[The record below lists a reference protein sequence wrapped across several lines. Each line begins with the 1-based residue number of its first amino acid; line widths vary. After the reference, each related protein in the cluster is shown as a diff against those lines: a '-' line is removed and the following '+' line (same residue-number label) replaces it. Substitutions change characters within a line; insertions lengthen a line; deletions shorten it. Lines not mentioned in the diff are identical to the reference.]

1 MGCYHWAT
9 VKHPHVTYHRS
20 NYNPS
25 YLLCPIFCLLSPLFY
40 LLSPVSSSTGL
51 ACSLPLFHPLLRSS
65 RHGHGIIPSLVVSA
79 VNARIPWRL
88 CLNHHGDHLAVVKDD
103 YVELWCTCGE
113 KDFLVAAG
121 NCASE
126 WILTVCCV
134 HLVLVS
140 MECRAVLLVPALAI
154 ALIVHLCSLYSPLHL
169 TFFSLPTPLLLPA
182 PPLLLP
188 PFPSCQGPQ
197 PPMAVSVL
205 VLSGHVAGCGEQVS
219 ELHPQTCM
227 YTHQANTSPS
237 SCHIHTPTCTPPFQL
252 VTFPPTLTTLT
263 ILSFPPSLLPQYLPS
278 HIQYS
283 HNTLTTI
290 LTTLAVPSLPPSLLP
305 QYPHSYPHYSHN
317 TPSPPHYFPVF
328 PAMVNSLWLG
338 RTVLSLA
345 G

>member
-25 YLLCPIFCLLSPLFY
+25 YLLCP
-40 LLSPVSSSTGL
+40 VSSSTGL
-51 ACSLPLFHPLLRSS
+51 ACSLPLFRPLLRSS

-140 MECRAVLLVPALAI
+140 IECRAVLLVPALAI

-169 TFFSLPTPLLLPA
+169 TFFFLPTPLLLPTNSS
-182 PPLLLP
+182 PPPCPSSPPPCPSSSPPSPSPVVRDPNPQWRSVCWSSQDTWLAVGNRLVRSTLRHACTHTKLTLLP
-188 PFPSCQGPQ
+188 PP
-197 PPMAVSVL
+197 
-205 VLSGHVAGCGEQVS
+205 
-219 ELHPQTCM
+219 
-227 YTHQANTSPS
+227 
-237 SCHIHTPTCTPPFQL
+237 
-252 VTFPPTLTTLT
+252 VTFTL
-263 ILSFPPSLLPQYLPS
+263 PHAHHPS
-278 HIQYS
+278 
-283 HNTLTTI
+283 
-290 LTTLAVPSLPPSLLP
+290 
-305 QYPHSYPHYSHN
+305 
-317 TPSPPHYFPVF
+317 
-328 PAMVNSLWLG
+328 NS
-338 RTVLSLA
+338 
-345 G
+345 